1 MPRNFNLPKLSGLKW
16 KDPRVGMRAVLGVL
30 LVANLVAAVVA
41 FKPFG
46 GGADDLRRERNGLQQ
61 QLAQLQTQVPRTRNW
76 WKRWKPR
83 ARQGDQFLANYFTDR
98 RVVTSTIQ
106 GELVQIAKDAGI
118 TYQPTTWTPELIEGS
133 DTLGMMTINAGCQ
146 GTYAAL
152 SKFVNLV
159 DKSPRFLIIESMIA
173 APQQTGQILNV
184 TIKVDT
190 FVKEQGIGETEQ
202 EVTDPEPAAPAVPPA
217 APTAG
222 TTAAPTKTAAVTGAG
237 Q

>member
-1 MPRNFNLPKLSGLKW
+1 MARNFSLAALRW
-16 KDPRVGMRAVLGVL
+16 KDPRVAVRAVLGVL
-30 LVANLVAAVVA
+30 LLANLVTAVIA

-46 GGADDLRRERNGLQQ
+46 GGADDLRRDRNVLRQ
-61 QLAQLQTQVPRTRNW
+61 QLAQLKIQDAKSRKLVEKIETARTQGN
-76 WKRWKPR
+76 
-83 ARQGDQFLANYFTDR
+83 QFLTKYFTQR

-118 TYQPTTWTPELIEGS
+118 TYQPTTWNIDAIEGS
-133 DTLGMMTINAGCQ
+133 DTLAMMTINAGCQ

-184 TIKVDT
+184 TVKVDT
-190 FVKEQGIGETEQ
+190 FVKEQGLGSSPEP
-202 EVTDPEPAAPAVPPA
+202 EVAAPAAPPATAPP
-217 APTAG
+217 
-222 TTAAPTKTAAVTGAG
+222 GAG

>member
-1 MPRNFNLPKLSGLKW
+1 MPRSFDLSSLKW
-16 KDPRVGMRAVLGVL
+16 KDPRVAMRVVLGIL
-30 LVANLVAAVVA
+30 LLSNLVAAVDA

-46 GGADDLRRERNGLQQ
+46 GGADDLRRERNALQQ
-61 QLAQLQTQVPRTRNW
+61 QLAQLQKQVDKNRKLVEKVET
-76 WKRWKPR
+76 
-83 ARQGDQFLANYFTDR
+83 ARSQGDQFLAKHFTER

-118 TYQPTTWTPELIEGS
+118 TYQPTTWTQETIEGS

-159 DKSPRFLIIESMIA
+159 DKSPRFLIIESMVA

-184 TIKVDT
+184 TVKVDT
-190 FVKEQGIGETEQ
+190 FVKEQGLGAEP
-202 EVTDPEPAAPAVPPA
+202 EVAAPDGAPPNAAPA
-217 APTAG
+217 
-222 TTAAPTKTAAVTGAG
+222 TAAPPATAARGAG
-237 Q
+237 L